1 MRKKITALFFILVMT
16 LSMSACGNDIII
28 DVVTNDTEGQTLET
42 ASTESEAAATQ
53 PQTAAENPAG
63 SVEEI
68 SAENPAGM
76 PVIAK
81 EDLKIGVLY
90 IGGAD
95 DTSGYTYAHE
105 IGIQG
110 MVSNIGLDSSQIVR
124 KEFIDDGDTVAV
136 TQALQECMDEGCNVV
151 FTTSWGYMD

>member
-42 ASTESEAAATQ
+42 ASTESEAAETQ

-81 EDLKIGVLY
+81 EDL
-90 IGGAD
+90 
-95 DTSGYTYAHE
+95 
-105 IGIQG
+105 
-110 MVSNIGLDSSQIVR
+110 
-124 KEFIDDGDTVAV
+124 
-136 TQALQECMDEGCNVV
+136 
-151 FTTSWGYMD
+151 